1 MNWRFPADG
10 SLVDVVGFEPA
21 GHTGLIGPNGSGKTT
36 LLRLMAGTLGESG
49 LSDVSYLPQRPF
61 MFRTSV
67 GKNLAIGLDAE
78 EASHAVQLLERLGLG
93 REMLVAPAAHLSG
106 GERQKV
112 ALARA
117 LGRRTRIVLL
127 DEPLT
132 AIAAQDRAR
141 AIEVI
146 REAAGERV
154 LVVVAHDL
162 DELVALVDELLVIFE
177 GRLRQRGRLSEVLA
191 APADLDVA
199 RLMGVSNLLEGVV
212 LSGGEGLLEVE
223 VNGLPVFGTGDLEP
237 QTRCRVLFPAESVS
251 VHRDPE
257 TGSPR
262 NRWRGT
268 VGAIRP
274 HGRLVELTV
283 DVGFPVV
290 AWLTQGSAETL
301 AIQTG
306 EVVELSVKATAVRV
320 IAS

>member
-10 SLVDVVGFEPA
+10 SVVDVTGFEPA

-36 LLRLMAGTLGESG
+36 LLRLMAGTLGGGG
-49 LSDVSYLPQRPF
+49 LADVSYLPQRPH

-67 GKNLAIGLDAE
+67 ATNLAVGLDAE
-78 EASHAVQLLERLGLG
+78 EASRAVQLLEGLGLG
-93 REMLVAPAAHLSG
+93 RESLVAPAGRLSG

-112 ALARA
+112 ALARV
-117 LGRRTRIVLL
+117 LGRQSRIVLL

-132 AIAAQDRAR
+132 AIAAQDRAQAIKVIQEAVRGR
-141 AIEVI
+141 A
-146 REAAGERV
+146 

-162 DELVALVDELLVIFE
+162 DEMVALVDVLLVMFD
-177 GRLRQRGRLSEVLA
+177 GRVRQRGPLSGVLA
-191 APADLDVA
+191 SPADLDVA

-212 LSGGEGLLEVE
+212 RSGGDGLLEVE
-223 VNGLPVFGTGDLEP
+223 VHGLTVFGTGDLDP
-237 QTRCRVLFPAESVS
+237 PAPCRVLFPAESVS

-268 VGAIRP
+268 VGEIRP
-274 HGRLVELTV
+274 HGRLVELAV

-290 AWLTQGSAETL
+290 AWLTQGSAEAL
-301 AIQTG
+301 AIQSG